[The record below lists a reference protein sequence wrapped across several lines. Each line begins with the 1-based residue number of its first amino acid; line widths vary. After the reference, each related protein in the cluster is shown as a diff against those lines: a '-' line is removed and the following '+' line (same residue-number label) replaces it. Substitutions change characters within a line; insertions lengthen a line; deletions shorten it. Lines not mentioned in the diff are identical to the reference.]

1 MKNSIHKSSL
11 LISSKKGVYSRR
23 YDDIYF
29 DKTDGIKEKE
39 HVYLNANDLANRI
52 QFSSKLCITEL
63 GFGTGLNFILTWRLW
78 KKNRK
83 PNSSLTYISF
93 EKAPLSKKEMIRI
106 YKKFKE
112 LNDFSNQLIKKLTD
126 NYKTN
131 RTIYF
136 KSENINLI
144 LIYDDFSSLTNFA
157 FKADVWF
164 LDGFAPSKNPEAWD
178 SSYYKN
184 IFIIVLI

>member
-106 YKKFKE
+106 YK
-112 LNDFSNQLIKKLTD
+112 N
-126 NYKTN
+126 
-131 RTIYF
+131 
-136 KSENINLI
+136 
-144 LIYDDFSSLTNFA
+144 
-157 FKADVWF
+157 
-164 LDGFAPSKNPEAWD
+164 SKN
-178 SSYYKN
+178 
-184 IFIIVLI
+184 